1 MLLPPGRDT
10 SPSQGYKYHG
20 VEIDQS
26 LTWRDH
32 VDKIAKKASGGI
44 GVLRCVRHLIPY
56 HTLITMFKSIVLSY
70 FDYCS
75 IVWGSCGEGM
85 RNRLQ
90 TLQNRAARVVTS
102 SSYDRRSVEILDELG
117 WDNLETRRTRQLTTL
132 MYKLK
137 NHIASDHLA
146 QIFNSTN
153 PMYSF
158 NLRNII
164 CLYQDCMLGLKK
176 TASTI
181 EGRSSGIVYELIKT
195 VQPEIS
201 QFINNMPR
209 LICNFSQNSFKKPI
223 SIKK

>member
-1 MLLPPGRDT
+1 
-10 SPSQGYKYHG
+10 
-20 VEIDQS
+20 
-26 LTWRDH
+26 
-32 VDKIAKKASGGI
+32 
-44 GVLRCVRHLIPY
+44 
-56 HTLITMFKSIVLSY
+56 MFKSIVLWSY

-146 QIFNSTN
+146 QIFNGTN
-153 PMYSF
+153 SMYSF

-164 CLYQDCMLGLKK
+164 CLYQDCILRLKK
-176 TASTI
+176 NSLHYRRAVLWNSLWI
-181 EGRSSGIVYELIKT
+181 NWNCPAWDESIYE
-195 VQPEIS
+195 
-201 QFINNMPR
+201 
-209 LICNFSQNSFKKPI
+209 
-223 SIKK
+223 